1 MNKIVIQIK
10 GLSRGTDEF
19 SADRVDFLGPEG
31 IIGPKLRAAYGLL
44 ATDPLDYS
52 PMWQE
57 GQHMP
62 VFSSFFKRTAG
73 HGTGRPTVVAQKV
86 IVHTMNFGRKAG

>member
-1 MNKIVIQIK
+1 
-10 GLSRGTDEF
+10 
-19 SADRVDFLGPEG
+19 
-31 IIGPKLRAAYGLL
+31 
-44 ATDPLDYS
+44 
-52 PMWQE
+52 MWQE

-62 VFSSFFKRTAG
+62 VFSSFFTRTAG